1 MEKRTVGISDI
12 ALYIPSPK
20 IAIETILSERMKA
33 DPDFGQRL
41 RRAVDL
47 TGQKAIRFP
56 DVFEDN
62 VTIAANSAKRL
73 IDMNGQN
80 DLANLRYLAV
90 GTETAV
96 DMSKPI
102 SAYVGGMLQ
111 RAGYNLPTTISTFQ
125 VQHACAGG
133 TLAML
138 SVAALLQAG
147 PRQNEGGIVICSD
160 IARYDAPSTAE
171 ITQGAGSAS
180 LLIENNPSLIE
191 LDMETQGYSSSDVD
205 DFFRPLGSI
214 TAKVKGRYSVQC
226 YYESLDLALR
236 DHAQRSGRELS
247 AIIGGTDMFVFH
259 VPFAQ
264 MAINAAKRLLK
275 QHLDLQDL
283 AADAFLNARG
293 FYQALEPSAQVG
305 NIYTG
310 ALYLNMVA
318 QLSENYAIHGKN
330 IVGKRMLIASY
341 GSGNT
346 MIVLSARVSEKAPTQ
361 LERWNI
367 PAQLNHDRQ
376 ASWDE
381 YTQWMKFSDNPAD
394 IATFIEDTALPNDVF
409 VLEGIREDGYRQYS
423 YRKQGQSWPI
433 QQNHKRQ

>member
-1 MEKRTVGISDI
+1 MDNQTIGISDI

-20 IAIETILSERMKA
+20 ITIEAILSARIKENPTFA
-33 DPDFGQRL
+33 NRL
-41 RRAVDL
+41 RRAVDT

-62 VTIAANSAKRL
+62 ATIAANSAKRL
-73 IDMNGQN
+73 LDMNSDN
-80 DLANLRYLAV
+80 DLSNLRYLAV

-96 DMSKPI
+96 DMSKPV

-111 RAGYNLPTTISTFQ
+111 RAGYALPATISNFQ

-147 PRQNEGGIVICSD
+147 PRKNENGIVICSD

-171 ITQGAGSAS
+171 ITQGAGATS
-180 LLIENNPSLIE
+180 LLIEHNPSLVE

-214 TAKVKGRYSVQC
+214 TAKVKGLYSMQC
-226 YYESLDLALR
+226 YHSALDEALK
-236 DHAQRSGRELS
+236 DHASRNGKALS
-247 AIIGGTDMFVFH
+247 DIINETDMFVFH

-264 MAINAAKRLLK
+264 MAVNAIKRLLK
-275 QHLDLQDL
+275 QHLRLGEP
-283 AADAFLNARG
+283 AAEAFLNVRG
-293 FYQALEPSAQVG
+293 FRRALEATAQVG

-310 ALYLNMVA
+310 ALYLNMAA
-318 QLSENYAIHGKN
+318 QLSENYALYGRDIIGK
-330 IVGKRMLIASY
+330 KMLITSY

-346 MIVLSARVSEKAPTQ
+346 MIVLSGRVSERAPKQ

-381 YTQWMKFSDNPAD
+381 YERWMRLPAD
-394 IATFIEDTALPNDVF
+394 RPSKEIPIEDTERPHNIFILD
-409 VLEGIREDGYRQYS
+409 GIREDGYRQYS
-423 YRKQGQSWPI
+423 YRK
-433 QQNHKRQ
+433 